1 LAASSSRDAFLQIV
15 EQRPDIGGRFRNLR
29 RIGAAGGNGNFSLVF
44 TAEDSNSGDNVA
56 VKVYNPEWLG
66 DSYRLECF
74 RREAALLEQLAGQPD
89 IVRLAAPASH
99 FTEMLTA
106 SLGLAVPLQFNYYAV
121 EPAGGDVLQG
131 IAGNS
136 WTPSELLVVF
146 RTMCRAV
153 QRIHGKRIAH
163 RDVKP
168 DNFLVMKNG
177 AIKLSDFGAAALV
190 DGSAPRMLASYTF
203 QPGDRRYAAPEMIA
217 CLHDGIPE
225 IAFAGD
231 IYSLG
236 AVLFE
241 LFTGQNLGV
250 HVFDVAFWDGLAQ
263 AMTAVPRAKRR
274 SIFEHFIDQMVV
286 GRPLPSLRDYG
297 GVVPMSIV
305 DRLDRLY
312 QGMAHLDYRTRLLDF
327 SRIFSDVN
335 ACAIIL
341 RKEEAYRRWKTMRD
355 QRRKT
360 RLGRALR
367 P

>member
-15 EQRPDIGGRFRNLR
+15 EKRPDIDGRFKNLR

-44 TAEDSNSGDNVA
+44 TADDSNAGDSVA

-74 RREAALLEQLAGQPD
+74 RREAALLERLAGRPD
-89 IVRLAAPASH
+89 IVRLAAPVSQ
-99 FTEMLTA
+99 FIEMLT
-106 SLGLAVPLQFNYYAV
+106 SSQGLPVPLPFNYYAV
-121 EPAGGDVLQG
+121 ERAKGDVLEG

-136 WTPSELLVVF
+136 WTPSELLDVF

-153 QRIHGKRIAH
+153 QRIHREKIVH
-163 RDVKP
+163 RDLKP
-168 DNFLVMKNG
+168 DNFLVMENG
-177 AIKLSDFGAAALV
+177 VVKLSDFGAAALV
-190 DGSAPRMLASYTF
+190 DGSAPRMLASYAF
-203 QPGDRRYAAPEMIA
+203 QPGDRRYAAPEMVA
-217 CLHDGIPE
+217 CLHDATPE
-225 IAFAGD
+225 IAFAAD

-250 HVFDVAFWDGLAQ
+250 QVFDVAFWDGLAQ
-263 AMTAVPRAKRR
+263 AMNAVPRAKRR
-274 SIFEHFIDQMVV
+274 TIFEQFIDQLVA

-297 GVVPMSIV
+297 GIVPASIV

-312 QGMAHLDYRTRLLDF
+312 QGMAHLDYRARLLDF
-327 SRIFSDVN
+327 TRVFSDVN
-335 ACAIIL
+335 GCAIIL
-341 RKEEAYRRWKTMRD
+341 RKDEAYRRWRRLRD
-355 QRRKT
+355 ERKRA
-360 RLGRALR
+360 RLGRALL